1 MTKDKLQK
9 ELKEIKAMEAWL
21 AKSSLSSTIYQL
33 SPLDRFDNLGLILDT
48 VDFII
53 EKNINAGCEALLD
66 LVRKLPGDRLLDA
79 LEKIAPLAQKLKT
92 RFPSIVPRI
101 IKEIPEDS
109 KEQALMEASLAQ
121 LYNLEVA
128 AGGGYNKIRAFVSI
142 VYGDAGAVSQGQGR
156 HAEALVP
163 GSR

>member
-9 ELKEIKAMEAWL
+9 ALNEIKAMEAWL
-21 AKSSLSSTIYQL
+21 AKNSLSSTIDHL
-33 SPLDRFDNLGLILDT
+33 LPLERFSNLGPILDT
-48 VDFII
+48 VDSII

-79 LEKIAPLAQKLKT
+79 LGVIAPLAQKLNT
-92 RFPSIVPRI
+92 RIPSIITKI
-101 IKEIPEDS
+101 IDAIPEDT
-109 KEQALMEASLAQ
+109 KGQALIEASLAESF
-121 LYNLEVA
+121 NREVVPE
-128 AGGGYNKIRAFVSI
+128 GPYKKIRAFVRT
-142 VYGDAGAVSQGQGR
+142 VNADPGAVSQGQGR